1 MRLYSEWARGLR
13 ATVAI
18 KYWLGSYSLDVDGFA
33 RHLNPA
39 PDGRC
44 LRTLGA
50 VLHQRLNEELVLAM
64 KLAGCSAIGE
74 LTPDMIYVKPGSFA
88 VDSTTV

>member
-1 MRLYSEWARGLR
+1 MRLFSEWARGLR
-13 ATVAI
+13 ATAAI
-18 KYWLGSYSLDVDGFA
+18 KYWHGSYSLDVDGFA

-50 VLHQRLNEELVLAM
+50 VLHLILWAVGQRLVQ
-64 KLAGCSAIGE
+64 G
-74 LTPDMIYVKPGSFA
+74 V
-88 VDSTTV
+88 TVG